1 MNQYLLEAAVTGSTR
16 ASKISGRSRATR
28 WSVGLIAAIG
38 LTALVLATM
47 ATWLIVTDP
56 ATVSYAISTG
66 NAEVLLHIVGNAL
79 IDFVRILIRYL

>member
-16 ASKISGRSRATR
+16 ASMISGRSRATR

-38 LTALVLATM
+38 ITALVLATLT
-47 ATWLIVTDP
+47 TWLIVTDP

-66 NAEVLLHIVGNAL
+66 DTDVLLHVVGNAL
-79 IDFVRILIRYL
+79 IDFVRILIRYV